1 MIFWFG
7 ASFGESAF
15 DVDAGAL
22 IGAHAGEHDAP
33 QGVVGLPVATSVEP
47 VADGLAGRGVDRGDT
62 AEVGEGR
69 LGGDPFGVVA
79 GGEQQ
84 GGGVHADA
92 RQLEEARGGRSNETG
107 ELTVEVGAV
116 GVDVQHAVRGCAWRA
131 WWRR

>member
-22 IGAHAGEHDAP
+22 IGAHAGGDAP
-33 QGVVGLPVATSVEP
+33 EGVVGLPVATSVEP
-47 VADGLAGRGVDRGDT
+47 VADGAGRGVDRGDT

-79 GGEQQ
+79 GGASSRAAVCTPTP
-84 GGGVHADA
+84 GNW
-92 RQLEEARGGRSNETG
+92 RRL
-107 ELTVEVGAV
+107 GAV
-116 GVDVQHAVRGCAWRA
+116 ARTRRVSSAWRWA
-131 WWRR
+131 QSALMSNTRARVCMASLVA